1 MAKKTAKKVDPKM
14 TFKGE
19 VMATVTTALEGAGY
33 EIFSGE
39 DFGFTKGTLVIRGES
54 YDMQLKPI
62 TPKAGV
68 ERYEVGEDAE

>member
-1 MAKKTAKKVDPKM
+1 MAKKTKKIDPKM

-19 VMATVTTALEGAGY
+19 VMEVVTSALTEKGF
-33 EIFSGE
+33 EILAGE
-39 DFGFTKGTLVIRGES
+39 DFGFTKGTLVVRGEA

-68 ERYEVGEDAE
+68 ERYEASEDEAE